1 MKRIAC
7 CLLAAISWLA
17 VPARGGVRPRYGGT
31 LRVAM
36 AGVVSSLDPSDG
48 GVLHSEADSIARARI
63 VRLIFDTLVRVDT
76 EDHAHPQLAVAW
88 QADRSFKRWQFW
100 LRPGIRFSDGTPLA
114 AVAVAQELASWH
126 PEWAVRNDGE
136 AIVIESE
143 TPQPAML
150 AELALGRNAV
160 VQRGANGELIGTGA
174 FFIKNF
180 APSKSLELA
189 ANENSW
195 GGRPFVDSVQI
206 EFGKSPRDQM
216 LALQLGKVDLIE
228 LSADQIAKVESEGLG
243 VRASLPMELLAVVAT
258 LGGKAQDR
266 RVRDALSAAIDRQ
279 STQSVL
285 LRGGSEVA
293 GGILPEWISGVGFLF
308 PAQADLRKARELVA
322 AAGSGQAGAPAA
334 TRALPV
340 LTLSADAGDA
350 LGRLIAERVALN
362 AREVGLQI
370 QVVSAI
376 PPGAT
381 ADLRLARIVLVS
393 PDPGVAL
400 RDVGK
405 IVGANVQVGGSS
417 PQDVYVA
424 EKKLIEDG
432 GLIPLFH
439 LPLATLAGERVRNF
453 PVERLEAWPIEEVWL
468 EAGP

>member
-1 MKRIAC
+1 
-7 CLLAAISWLA
+7 
-17 VPARGGVRPRYGGT
+17 
-31 LRVAM
+31 
-36 AGVVSSLDPSDG
+36 
-48 GVLHSEADSIARARI
+48 
-63 VRLIFDTLVRVDT
+63 
-76 EDHAHPQLAVAW
+76 
-88 QADRSFKRWQFW
+88 
-100 LRPGIRFSDGTPLA
+100 
-114 AVAVAQELASWH
+114 
-126 PEWAVRNDGE
+126 
-136 AIVIESE
+136 
-143 TPQPAML
+143 
-150 AELALGRNAV
+150 
-160 VQRGANGELIGTGA
+160 
-174 FFIKNF
+174 
-180 APSKSLELA
+180 
-189 ANENSW
+189 
-195 GGRPFVDSVQI
+195 
-206 EFGKSPRDQM
+206 
-216 LALQLGKVDLIE
+216 
-228 LSADQIAKVESEGLG
+228 
-243 VRASLPMELLAVVAT
+243 
-258 LGGKAQDR
+258 
-266 RVRDALSAAIDRQ
+266 
-279 STQSVL
+279 
-285 LRGGSEVA
+285 
-293 GGILPEWISGVGFLF
+293 
-308 PAQADLRKARELVA
+308 
-322 AAGSGQAGAPAA
+322 
-334 TRALPV
+334 LPV